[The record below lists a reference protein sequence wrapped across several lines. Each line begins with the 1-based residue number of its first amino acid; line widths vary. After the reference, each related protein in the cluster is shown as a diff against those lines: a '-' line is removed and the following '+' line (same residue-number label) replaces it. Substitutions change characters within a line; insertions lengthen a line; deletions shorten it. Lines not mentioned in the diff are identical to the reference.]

1 MLIIFKLL
9 VILNVFLLNC
19 YSFKKILPFLSSSS
33 SSSSSLLLL
42 SSISSLY
49 ALNEKGNSIINNDF
63 ISNDDSNIKD
73 NPVALSTYLRRIVL
87 KLIGIIYQKI

>member
-1 MLIIFKLL
+1 MLIIFKLFI
-9 VILNVFLLNC
+9 ILNVFLLNC

-33 SSSSSLLLL
+33 SSSSLLL

-49 ALNEKGNSIINNDF
+49 ALNEKENSIINNDF
-63 ISNDDSNIKD
+63 ISNDVKD